1 MTLLLL
7 PLLFILVKRYFSIEL
22 VPFSIVNS
30 FIMTGGMFLN
40 IFVFSQLS
48 SKINR
53 IKLYTLIILCSAGFS
68 ISGLVYIVINHPL
81 FFLYGLEV
89 MVSYILIIFII
100 ITSLSLFSFGLF
112 NYQKMV
118 DEEKLKRETEVKLR
132 ESMEREIYS
141 SKISPH
147 FLFNSLNLMVSILD
161 DRDKAEHVLISL
173 SELLRFNI
181 DASKKRSIP
190 LRDELDSV
198 RKYLYIQQERFGDR
212 LKYRING
219 ESAISIP
226 PLLIQPLVEN
236 SIKHNLDKV
245 EHVEV
250 YIDIEVENDLLV
262 IKIRDS
268 VSILK
273 PDMIGL
279 GTGLEVTKRRVELTG
294 GLFKI
299 QNGGI
304 EICFPVI

>member
-299 QNGGI
+299 LNGGI